1 MKTCRKCNEIKNKI
15 DFYKDKSKPDGL
27 TIYCKVCSREKEKLY
42 HKRNPKVKQM
52 RNMKHI
58 LTEDGNSISLSVYE
72 AMIES
77 QNKKCGICEN
87 HMDKP
92 YVDHNH
98 TTGLIRMLLCHHC
111 NTLLG
116 MAREDKNILENA
128 IKYIQKF
135 NHQD

>member
-1 MKTCRKCNEIKNKI
+1 MKTCNTCLKLKPLNEFYKNKAKI
-15 DFYKDKSKPDGL
+15 DGL
-27 TIYCKVCSREKEKLY
+27 TLYCKPCAREKEKLY
-42 HKRNPKVKQM
+42 HKKNPKVKQI
-52 RNMKHI
+52 RKMKHI

-77 QNKKCGICEN
+77 QNKKCGICEKV
-87 HMDKP
+87 MDKP

-98 TTGLIRMLLCHHC
+98 TTGLVRMLLCHHC